1 MLSNLLEKFNI
12 KYEDLN
18 AAEKETL
25 DTWYKALASRQITTS
40 DIQDF
45 IKRLIEAV
53 ERELADVKESTSFW
67 SFLFRRK
74 QDIFLKARLKNY
86 LMIHDFLLGPEKARK
101 HIEQSLQNIRSGLI
115 NRRATILAWHD
126 AKN

>member
-25 DTWYKALASRQITTS
+25 DTWYKALASRQLAIGDVKEFVS
-40 DIQDF
+40 
-45 IKRLIEAV
+45 RLIEAV

-67 SFLFRRK
+67 SFLFRTK

-86 LMIHDFLLGPEKARK
+86 LMLHDFLTGPDKARK
-101 HIEQSLQNIRSGLI
+101 HIEQSLQNI
-115 NRRATILAWHD
+115 NT
-126 AKN
+126 